1 MSNAGEGTVDV
12 TTSEG
17 AAGKRTPLSRERV
30 LRAAM
35 ALADEEG
42 LDALSMRKLGKQL
55 GVEAM
60 SLYKHVANKDDLLD
74 GIAELVASEIYLP
87 NPETHWKIGMR
98 ERAISARRV
107 FQRHPWAVGLME
119 ARANPGPASMRYYD
133 TVIGSLRR
141 GGFPIRLA
149 TRAFS
154 LMDAYVFGYAAQEIN
169 LPFGSTED
177 LSVIAEN
184 IKEQLPAGEFPHFTE
199 MILDYVLR
207 PEWNFEE
214 EFAFGIDL
222 ILDGLQRALDEAEKG
237 ADAQA

>member
-1 MSNAGEGTVDV
+1 M
-12 TTSEG
+12 
-17 AAGKRTPLSRERV
+17 KRIPLSRERV

-60 SLYKHVANKDDLLD
+60 SLYKHVANKEDILD
-74 GIAELVASEIYLP
+74 GLAELVASEIHLRSP
-87 NPETHWKIGMR
+87 DTDWKAGMR
-98 ERAISARRV
+98 ERAISAREV
-107 FQRHPWAVGLME
+107 FLRHPWAVGLME
-119 ARANPGPASMRYYD
+119 ARANPGAASMRYYD

-141 GGFPIRLA
+141 GGFSIRLA
-149 TRAFS
+149 ARAFS

-177 LSVIAEN
+177 LSEIAAN
-184 IKEQLPAGEFPHFTE
+184 IKELLPAGEFPYFTE
-199 MILDYVLR
+199 LILDYASR

-214 EFAFGIDL
+214 EFAFGLDL
-222 ILDGLQRALDEAEKG
+222 ILDGLQRAR
-237 ADAQA
+237 DAG